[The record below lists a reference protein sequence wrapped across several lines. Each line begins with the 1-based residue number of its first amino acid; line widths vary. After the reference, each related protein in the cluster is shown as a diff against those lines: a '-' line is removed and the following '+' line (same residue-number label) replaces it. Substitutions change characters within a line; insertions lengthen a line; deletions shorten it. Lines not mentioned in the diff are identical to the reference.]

1 MEEEIDEFVEKYD
14 INRKKWTMTLP
25 EEGETVE
32 LYTGTDN
39 YHRLCTSFSTLG
51 RKDVLQK
58 IEATFNLLA
67 VDNSRHG
74 EGFYLFESD
83 KSSAEIH
90 DIVMDILYQCFN
102 SKPVSEE
109 RDTL

>member
-14 INRKKWTMTLP
+14 INRKKWVMTLP

-32 LYTGTDN
+32 LFTGTDN
-39 YHRLCTSFSTLG
+39 YHRLCTSFSPLG
-51 RKDVLQK
+51 RKDFLMKV
-58 IEATFNLLA
+58 ENTFNLLA

-83 KSSAEIH
+83 KSSEEIH
-90 DIVMDILYQCFN
+90 DIVMELLYECF
-102 SKPVSEE
+102 SKKPVSENH
-109 RDTL
+109 DTL